1 MSYTQTDLIAV
12 RQAKVKLSLGERVRK
27 VTIMGQ
33 VLEYADCT
41 MADMNKLE
49 NQIIKALR
57 PKRIRQVS
65 LHYDRGI

>member
-1 MSYTQTDLIAV
+1 MSYTQADLSAV
-12 RQAKVKLSLGERVRK
+12 RKAKLDLTNGIRVKR

-33 VLEYADCT
+33 IIEYADCT

-49 NQIIKALR
+49 SQIIKAIR

-65 LHYDRGI
+65 LQYNRGA